1 MKTIDNDVRIEDEDI
16 ALLNI
21 TELLEEI
28 KASPYEKIVIRA
40 PHTGVVE
47 FVHDKLE
54 TAVVG
59 SSGAWKEKPGTL
71 LARLKREGNKKPV
84 YAQQKGVVEHIDQG
98 VAGRFVQAGTPL
110 MTIRHF
116 LSKEEVLDRL
126 LRKTL
131 FLFPAPERAKYYF
144 VPDVDIKVKSK
155 GCQSVEIRSGQELFI
170 VSRMKRESQLH
181 YTGPDGII
189 YAVYFES
196 SQNVDAGA
204 PLIGVCA
211 KEQLPAIQDVVSRVQ
226 TEWVEEA

>member
-1 MKTIDNDVRIEDEDI
+1 M
-16 ALLNI
+16 LNI

-47 FVHDKLE
+47 FVHDALE

-59 SSGAWKEKPGTL
+59 PGGAWKEKPGTL
-71 LARLKREGNKKPV
+71 LVRLEREGNKKPIC
-84 YAQQKGVVEHIDQG
+84 AHQKGVVESIEQDL
-98 VAGRFVQAGTPL
+98 AGRFVQAGTPL

-131 FLFPAPERAKYYF
+131 FLFPAPERAKYF
-144 VPDVDIKVKSK
+144 FIPDVDIKVKSK
-155 GCQSVEIRSGQELFI
+155 GCQTVEIRSGRELFI
-170 VSRMKRESQLH
+170 VSRMKRESSLN
-181 YTGPDGII
+181 YVGPDGII
-189 YAVYFES
+189 YAVFFES
-196 SQNVDAGA
+196 SRNVEAGA

-211 KEQLPAIQDVVSRVQ
+211 KEQLPVIQDVVSRVQ